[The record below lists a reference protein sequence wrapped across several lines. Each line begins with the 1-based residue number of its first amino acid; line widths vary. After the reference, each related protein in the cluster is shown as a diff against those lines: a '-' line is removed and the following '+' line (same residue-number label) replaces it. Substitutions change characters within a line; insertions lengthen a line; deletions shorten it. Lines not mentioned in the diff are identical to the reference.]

1 MYVYTCNYCMNNYH
15 ICIYFIIF
23 TLFTLFFIY
32 FYYRNK
38 RTAKNSKNIFPE
50 LIIAVFACNRYI
62 YLNQTL
68 NALFYHIKK
77 YEKELIYNIL
87 YFDQGTIERYKII
100 NKYKFEN
107 SFLFNP
113 SGMELS
119 FDTLFSYIYS
129 EYVFMLEEDWVVEK
143 NIENE
148 IFYPAFI
155 MESLLILSAVD
166 KIYGVILRET
176 HDFEIYENLTV
187 RTKMGNDILYIGYL
201 WLKYAYTNGASI
213 KYLSV

>member
-38 RTAKNSKNIFPE
+38 RIANTKC
-50 LIIAVFACNRYI
+50 II
-62 YLNQTL
+62 LS
-68 NALFYHIKK
+68 H
-77 YEKELIYNIL
+77 
-87 YFDQGTIERYKII
+87 KII

-155 MESLLILSAVD
+155 M
-166 KIYGVILRET
+166 
-176 HDFEIYENLTV
+176 
-187 RTKMGNDILYIGYL
+187 
-201 WLKYAYTNGASI
+201 
-213 KYLSV
+213 